1 MLLSSL
7 STSSS
12 LNVCINNTRI
22 KTGCQRTHMLSTGWR
37 GGIRLG
43 VFVSK
48 EIRRFL
54 LEKSRAKRDFS
65 SSSCVFLRPKAFT
78 TPLYTLC
85 VLLHTQDV
93 SAVTFTSR
101 TQRPLHPPKPAPA
114 DFFYISL
121 SSKRAHSLCVLL
133 YCVHVCTFY
142 TSFLFFL
149 C

>member
-1 MLLSSL
+1 
-7 STSSS
+7 
-12 LNVCINNTRI
+12 
-22 KTGCQRTHMLSTGWR
+22 
-37 GGIRLG
+37 LG

-54 LEKSRAKRDFS
+54 LEKSRAKKDFS

-114 DFFYISL
+114 DFFYIFLSL
-121 SSKRAHSLCVLL
+121 VQTRTFSLCIIIL
-133 YCVHVCTFY
+133 CTCLHILHEFP
-142 TSFLFFL
+142 FFL
-149 C
+149 LTVRSDNNNNPPLRHS